1 MPLVQYLTGFPIYLG
16 SAVFLLTY
24 LLIALGENS
33 PRKLDRPTAALLGAV
48 LMVISGTLTEIEA
61 VAALNIRTLS
71 VLFGMM
77 VLIVGLI
84 QSGFP
89 TKLGHKVLNRCRSPK
104 LLMAAIVFASG
115 IASAIMLNDTVCLL
129 GTPLILEMTAQA
141 EISPVPFLF
150 ALTTS
155 ANIGSVMTLTGNP
168 QNILIGHASGW
179 SWSAFALRMTPIAL
193 VCLMINLIL
202 LLIFFRRTLA
212 PEASHFNRHPAGA
225 DITVN
230 RPLAAKSGCAFLGLL
245 IALIIGAPMDLTAL
259 TAATLLLVWANRPPS
274 EILDSVD
281 WSLLLFFAGLFVVV
295 AGLAKADSNI
305 LNAAGGFLGRRFTLK
320 NTLTL
325 SGVTLLGSNL
335 FSNVP
340 FVLIAGQWV
349 DKMESP
355 KFVWLLLS
363 LSSTFAGNLTLF
375 GSVANLIV
383 VRSAQKSV
391 LLSFTQFL
399 KVGIPVTIVTTAVG
413 VLLLYA
419 LGATGLL

>member
-1 MPLVQYLTGFPIYLG
+1 MSLFQYLKGFPPYVG
-16 SAVFLLTY
+16 SAIFLLTY
-24 LLIALGENS
+24 VFIALGENS
-33 PRKLDRPTAALLGAV
+33 PRKLDRPTVGLLGAV

-61 VAALNIRTLS
+61 AAALNIRTLS

-89 TKLGHKVLNRCRSPK
+89 TKLGYKVLNRCRSPK

-115 IASAIMLNDTVCLL
+115 VGSAIMLNDTVCLL
-129 GTPLILEMTAQA
+129 ATPLILEMSAQA
-141 EISPVPFLF
+141 EVSPVPFLF

-179 SWSAFALRMTPIAL
+179 SWSDFALRMTPIAI

-212 PEASHFNRHPAGA
+212 PEASHFNRHPVGA

-245 IALIIGAPMDLTAL
+245 IALIIGAPMDIAAL

-295 AGLAKADSNI
+295 AGIVKADSNI
-305 LNAAGGFLGRRFTLK
+305 LNAAGGFLGSHFTLR

-340 FVLIAGQWV
+340 FVLIAGHWV
-349 DKMESP
+349 NKMDNP
-355 KFVWLLLS
+355 KLIWLLLS
-363 LSSTFAGNLTLF
+363 LTSTFAGNLTLF

-383 VRSAQKSV
+383 ARGAQKAVS
-391 LLSFTQFL
+391 LSFIQFL
-399 KVGIPVTIVTTAVG
+399 KVGIPITIITTTVG
-413 VLLLYA
+413 VMLLYT
-419 LGATGLL
+419 LGVTGLL